1 MPLPLGHTAI
11 GLAAF
16 EVSNTRTSGWHR
28 LGMLTF
34 ITVLSNLPD
43 IDVLFGLL
51 LTGNGDAFHRGPTHS
66 LVFSAAAAFLASH
79 AWKVWSRIPRIS
91 FVSAF
96 AIVVSHVAADFLFTT
111 APVSFLWPLETH
123 WSNGVAGWSDV
134 LSSIVFQGFQD
145 AGLMAAC
152 AMFIILVRMLRSRSR
167 RVEDRL

>member
-11 GLAAF
+11 GLATY
-16 EVSNTRTSGWHR
+16 EISNTRTSGWGR
-28 LGMLTF
+28 LGTLAF

-43 IDVLFGLL
+43 IDVLFGLV

-66 LVFSAAAAFLASH
+66 LLFSAVAALLASH
-79 AWKVWSRIPRIS
+79 AWRCWSRIPRIS

-96 AIVVSHVAADFLFTT
+96 AIVVSHVVADFLFTT

-152 AMFIILVRMLRSRSR
+152 AIFIILVRMVRSRSR
-167 RVEDRL
+167 SVGDRL

>member
-11 GLAAF
+11 GLATY
-16 EVSNTRTSGWHR
+16 EITNTQASGWRR
-28 LGMLTF
+28 LGTLAF

-66 LVFSAAAAFLASH
+66 LVFSAVAAFLASH
-79 AWKVWSRIPRIS
+79 AWKLCARIPRIS

-96 AIVVSHVAADFLFTT
+96 AIVVSHVVADFLFTT

-152 AMFIILVRMLRSRSR
+152 AIFIILVRMVRSRSG
-167 RVEDRL
+167 RVGSHL